1 MKIKGDKQEKT
12 LQIKIVVIGEEFIGK
27 TSIIERY
34 VTKTFSAND
43 SFGYVHLK
51 RLEINNFDV
60 DIEITDTAGQERF
73 RSITKMYY
81 QSSDGI
87 LLGFDLTNKNTF
99 EKVSYWIQH
108 IEDNKSTKHPLC
120 IVLFGNKCDA
130 IEDIEINNDDIETMK
145 EKYNLEYFSTNAKD
159 NINVQNT
166 FEYLIKSILKTRGLL
181 KNIGLS
187 PDISFDD
194 IIIKEKENQKFEGNK
209 ISKRKKKKPPC
220 IV

>member
-1 MKIKGDKQEKT
+1 MKKG
-12 LQIKIVVIGEEFIGK
+12 
-27 TSIIERY
+27 
-34 VTKTFSAND
+34 
-43 SFGYVHLK
+43 
-51 RLEINNFDV
+51 
-60 DIEITDTAGQERF
+60 
-73 RSITKMYY
+73 
-81 QSSDGI
+81 
-87 LLGFDLTNKNTF
+87 
-99 EKVSYWIQH
+99 
-108 IEDNKSTKHPLC
+108 
-120 IVLFGNKCDA
+120 
-130 IEDIEINNDDIETMK
+130 
-145 EKYNLEYFSTNAKD
+145 YNLEYFSTSAKD